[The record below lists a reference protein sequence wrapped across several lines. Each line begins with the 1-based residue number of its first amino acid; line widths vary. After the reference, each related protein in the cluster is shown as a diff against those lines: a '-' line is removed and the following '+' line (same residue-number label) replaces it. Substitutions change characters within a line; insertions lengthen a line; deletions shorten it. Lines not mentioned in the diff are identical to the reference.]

1 MLLSNIILKKK
12 SDLKFSIITSVYNK
26 RKYLPRLI
34 DSVMKQTFARFE
46 MVLVDC
52 STDGSFEYLNNI
64 SDKRFVVIKQPNLG
78 ISVAKNYGVYVSK
91 SKYIAFIDADDFWE
105 HDYLKE
111 INKLIIDYPKERA
124 FISGYRKILKHGN
137 ENVQY
142 DEKKKRGLVDK
153 YFSRRLDGWGVH
165 TSSAVIERKIF
176 YKAGGFPFLLGSKI
190 KQKTWLVDC
199 RGNILSQINFF
210 ILGSNLATIN
220 RRYLILPPSLKKVP
234 DLQVD
239 LPGTPGEDQ
248 FLHDTVATF
257 TNFIFSS
264 KILSNWDGDVMSQA
278 TKTQDI

>member
-1 MLLSNIILKKK
+1 M
-12 SDLKFSIITSVYNK
+12 
-26 RKYLPRLI
+26 
-34 DSVMKQTFARFE
+34 
-46 MVLVDC
+46 
-52 STDGSFEYLNNI
+52 
-64 SDKRFVVIKQPNLG
+64 
-78 ISVAKNYGVYVSK
+78 
-91 SKYIAFIDADDFWE
+91 
-105 HDYLKE
+105 
-111 INKLIIDYPKERA
+111 
-124 FISGYRKILKHGN
+124 
-137 ENVQY
+137 
-142 DEKKKRGLVDK
+142 VDK

-220 RRYLILPPSLKKVP
+220 RKYLILPPSLKKVP

-278 TKTQDI
+278 TEIQDKAPITVFPHLFSVCKTIETGNTSINKKDLIKYIRYLLTGLIKGWSSLDSVRLKNYLKFHKLEQLGINGRYQLYIDTLKGKFALMFNILFKSIFG